1 MRFLQDKENK
11 RYMGFLAVFCLL
23 LAAVFLISWAM
34 QGIWMR
40 DSLFLWENTAAS
52 SLLAQGVPEET
63 VALAF
68 KNTEATAEGKALL
81 AKIGHTEE
89 NSLMLFPDIRQGM
102 ERSGLLLL
110 CGGAALCIVL
120 TLGAVGY
127 LRTRDRAYE
136 RADRAARQYADG
148 DFSQRLSTGGTGTME
163 RLFGTVDRLA
173 AALKAKGESEK
184 KAKEFL
190 KDTISDISH
199 QLKTPLAALHMYT
212 EIISD
217 EPGDTETVRTFAA
230 KSEESLARIDRLLR
244 LLLKVMRLDAGSVAF
259 EKKEVHVE
267 ELAKAACA
275 DLCVRADQEKKA
287 LIFEGAEDTMLRCD
301 EEWTAEALG
310 NLVKNGLDHT
320 QSGGCVKISW
330 KRTPAMVRI
339 CVEDNGSGILP
350 EDIHHIFKRFYR
362 SSGDSGIQGVGLG
375 LPLAKSIVEGQG
387 GVLSVKSAP
396 GEGTAFTLS
405 FSDSGIR

>member
-1 MRFLQDKENK
+1 MRFLQDKQNK
-11 RYMGFLAVFCLL
+11 QYVGFLAVFCLL
-23 LAAVFLISWAM
+23 LSAVFLSSWVM

-68 KNTEATAEGKALL
+68 KNTETTEAGEALL
-81 AKIGHTEE
+81 TKIGHTAE
-89 NSLMLFPDIRQGM
+89 NGPVLFSEIRRGM
-102 ERSGLLLL
+102 ESSGRFLL
-110 CGGAALCIVL
+110 CGGAVLCIIL
-120 TLGAVGY
+120 FLGTVWY
-127 LRTRDRAYE
+127 LRTRDRMYE
-136 RADRAARQYADG
+136 GAAQAAERYEGG
-148 DFSQRLSTGGTGTME
+148 DFSQRLSTGGAGTLE

-173 AALKAKGESEK
+173 TALQAKGETEK

-199 QLKTPLAALHMYT
+199 QLKTPLAALHMYA

-217 EPGDTETVRTFAA
+217 EPEDTETVQTFAE
-230 KSEESLARIDRLLR
+230 KTEESLTRMDRLLR

-259 EKKEVHVE
+259 ENKEVRVK
-267 ELAKAACA
+267 ELARTACA
-275 DLCVRADQEKKA
+275 DLFVRAQQESKEI
-287 LIFEGAEDTMLRCD
+287 IFEGKADTVLQCD
-301 EEWTAEALG
+301 GEWTAEALG

-320 QSGGCVKISW
+320 QSGGYVKISW
-330 KRTPAMVRI
+330 KTAPAMVRI

-362 SSGDSGIQGVGLG
+362 GSASSGIQGVGLG

-387 GVLSVKSAP
+387 GLISAKSTP
-396 GEGTAFTLS
+396 GEGTVFTLC
-405 FSDSGIR
+405 FPDGGAR

>member
-23 LAAVFLISWAM
+23 LAAVFLISWVM

-63 VALAF
+63 IALAF
-68 KNTEATAEGKALL
+68 KNTEETAEGEALL
-81 AKIGHTEE
+81 AKIGHTEG

-102 ERSGLLLL
+102 ERSGGLLL
-110 CGGAALCIVL
+110 CGGAALCIIL
-120 TLGAVGY
+120 ALGAVGY
-127 LRTRDRAYE
+127 LRTRDRTYE

-148 DFSQRLSTGGTGTME
+148 DFSQRLSTGGTGTLE

-173 AALKAKGESEK
+173 AALKAKGETEK

-217 EPGDTETVRTFAA
+217 EPEDTETVRTFAA
-230 KSEESLARIDRLLR
+230 KSEESFARMDRLLR

-259 EKKEVHVE
+259 DKKEVHVE
-267 ELAKAACA
+267 ELVKASCA
-275 DLCVRADQEKKA
+275 DLCVRAEQEQKA
-287 LIFEGAEDTMLRCD
+287 LIFEGAEDTILRCD

-320 QSGGCVKISW
+320 QRGGYVKVSW

-362 SSGDSGIQGVGLG
+362 SSADSGIQGVGLG

-405 FSDSGIR
+405 FSDSSVR

>member
-23 LAAVFLISWAM
+23 LAAVFLISWVM

-68 KNTEATAEGKALL
+68 KNTETTAEGEALL

-89 NSLMLFPDIRQGM
+89 NSLVLFSDIRQGM

-110 CGGAALCIVL
+110 CGGAALCIML
-120 TLGAVGY
+120 ALGAVGY

-136 RADRAARQYADG
+136 RADRAVRQYADG
-148 DFSQRLSTGGTGTME
+148 DFSQRLSTGGTGTLE
-163 RLFGTVDRLA
+163 RMFGTVDRLA
-173 AALKAKGESEK
+173 AALKAKGETEK

-217 EPGDTETVRTFAA
+217 EPEDTETVRTFAA
-230 KSEESLARIDRLLR
+230 KSEESLARMDRLLR

-267 ELAKAACA
+267 ELVKVSCA

-287 LIFEGAEDTMLRCD
+287 LIFEGAGDTTLRCD

-330 KRTPAMVRI
+330 KRMPAMVRI

-362 SSGDSGIQGVGLG
+362 SSADSGIQGVGLG

-396 GEGTAFTLS
+396 GEGTVFTLS
-405 FSDSGIR
+405 FSDSGVR

>member
-217 EPGDTETVRTFAA
+217 EPGDTETVRIFAA

-275 DLCVRADQEKKA
+275 DLCVRADQPPEA
-287 LIFEGAEDTMLRCD
+287 LIFVGAEDTMLRCD
-301 EEWTAEALG
+301 VEWAAEALG
-310 NLVKNGLDHT
+310 NLV
-320 QSGGCVKISW
+320 
-330 KRTPAMVRI
+330 
-339 CVEDNGSGILP
+339 
-350 EDIHHIFKRFYR
+350 
-362 SSGDSGIQGVGLG
+362 
-375 LPLAKSIVEGQG
+375 
-387 GVLSVKSAP
+387 
-396 GEGTAFTLS
+396 
-405 FSDSGIR
+405 